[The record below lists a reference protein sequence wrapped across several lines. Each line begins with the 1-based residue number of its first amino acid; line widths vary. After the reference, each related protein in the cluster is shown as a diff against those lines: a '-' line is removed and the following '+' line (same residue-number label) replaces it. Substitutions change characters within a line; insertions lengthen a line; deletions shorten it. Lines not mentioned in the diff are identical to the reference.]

1 MSTITHWQAVSERGK
16 MSRINSIRFNLL
28 IFILLYPFLGIA
40 QRQYSCSKV
49 PAFVKQ
55 KGFDTLRTAFST
67 AEKRYMGL
75 VLIEL
80 AEKPA
85 AGEQPDLNNQRARY
99 YQHPSWKSAGYLAS
113 ITMDKSGNA
122 YAIPAPHIS
131 LLYNHPKQQ
140 NKIYR
145 VDSKTGIMLPWM
157 QLPVQQSKT
166 LQNPYG
172 LLGLTYDCADGS
184 LFAATISGSTRTKE
198 QGLLLHIRTSDKKV
212 LDTLHGIDA
221 MGLAVFQ
228 GIKGERRLYFGKIRT
243 GEIFSVAIGTD
254 GKFIRNSVQ
263 SECAITGIGPRG
275 DDAPRKIRFD
285 RDLMIVTGIAFNYNL
300 QASSEKPETVY
311 VYLRDPSA
319 KTWQL
324 INIQ

>member
-1 MSTITHWQAVSERGK
+1 MHCKTHHPAFLTKGKRHNCVYFVS
-16 MSRINSIRFNLL
+16 SLL
-28 IFILLYPFLGIA
+28 IIIHLCPIWGFT
-40 QRQYSCSKV
+40 QRQYSCAKV
-49 PAFVKQ
+49 PFFVKQ
-55 KGFDTLRTAFST
+55 KGFDTLRTALST

-80 AEKPA
+80 AQKPA
-85 AGEQPDLNNQRARY
+85 PGEQPDLNNERARY

-113 ITMDKSGNA
+113 ITLDRSGNA

-157 QLPVQQSKT
+157 QLPIPKLET

-184 LFAATISGSTRTKE
+184 IFAATVAGSTRTNE
-198 QGLLLHIRTSDKKV
+198 QGVLLHISTHDKKV
-212 LDTLHGIDA
+212 LDTLKGIDA

-228 GIKGERRLYFGKIRT
+228 GVKGERRLYFGKIRT
-243 GEIFSVAIGTD
+243 GEVYSVGIGAD
-254 GKFIRNSVQ
+254 GKFLRGSVQ
-263 SECAITGIGPRG
+263 LECSVSGIGPRG

-285 RDLMIVTGIAFNYNL
+285 RDLMIVNGIAFNYNL

>member
-1 MSTITHWQAVSERGK
+1 MTSVTLNEAILRLTRRYSQVSLAL
-16 MSRINSIRFNLL
+16 SIL
-28 IFILLYPFLGIA
+28 IIIYLCPFRVIA
-40 QRQYSCSKV
+40 QRQYSCAKV
-49 PAFVKQ
+49 PAFVKL
-55 KGFDTLRTAFST
+55 KGFDTLRTALST

-80 AEKPA
+80 AQKPA
-85 AGEQPDLNNQRARY
+85 AGEQPDLNNERARY

-113 ITMDKSGNA
+113 ITLDRMGNA

-131 LLYNHPKQQ
+131 LLYNQPRQQ

-145 VDSKTGIMLPWM
+145 VDSKTGVMTPWM
-157 QLPVQQSKT
+157 QLPIPKVET

-184 LFAATISGSTRTKE
+184 IYAATVAGSTRTKE
-198 QGLLLHIRTSDKKV
+198 AGVLLHIRTSDKKV
-212 LDTLHGIDA
+212 LDTLKGIDA

-228 GIKGERRLYFGKIRT
+228 GLKGERRLYFGKIRT
-243 GEIFSVAIGTD
+243 GEVYSVGIAAD
-254 GKFIRNSVQ
+254 GKFIRSSVQ
-263 SECAITGIGPRG
+263 LECSVSGIGPRG

-285 RDLMIVTGIAFNYNL
+285 RDLMIVNGIAFNYNL

-311 VYLRDPSA
+311 VYMRDPSA

>member
-1 MSTITHWQAVSERGK
+1 MTSVNPNEAILRLKGKCSPVSLAL
-16 MSRINSIRFNLL
+16 SLL
-28 IFILLYPFLGIA
+28 IIIYLYPSQLMA
-40 QRQYSCSKV
+40 QRQYSCAKV
-49 PAFVKQ
+49 PSFVKQ

-85 AGEQPDLNNQRARY
+85 AGEQPDLNNARARY

-113 ITMDKSGNA
+113 ITLDRLGNA

-131 LLYNHPKQQ
+131 LLYNHPQQQ

-145 VDSKTGIMLPWM
+145 VDSKTGVMLPWM
-157 QLPVQQSKT
+157 QLPVQGAKT

-184 LFAATISGSTRTKE
+184 IFAATVAGSTRTSE
-198 QGLLLHIRTSDKKV
+198 QGVLLHIRTSDKKV
-212 LDTLHGIDA
+212 LDTLKGIDA

-228 GIKGERRLYFGKIRT
+228 GVKGERRLYFGKIRT
-243 GEIFSVAIGTD
+243 GEVYSVGIGAD
-254 GKFIRNSVQ
+254 GKFVRGSVRL
-263 SECAITGIGPRG
+263 ECSVSGIGPRG

-285 RDLMIVTGIAFNYNL
+285 RDLMIVNGIAFNYNL

>member
-1 MSTITHWQAVSERGK
+1 MHCKTHHPAFLTKGK
-16 MSRINSIRFNLL
+16 RHNCVYFVFSLL
-28 IFILLYPFLGIA
+28 IIIYLCPIWGIA
-40 QRQYSCSKV
+40 QRQYSCAKV
-49 PAFVKQ
+49 PFFVKQ
-55 KGFDTLRTAFST
+55 KGFDTLRTALST

-80 AEKPA
+80 AKKPA
-85 AGEQPDLNNQRARY
+85 PGEQPDLNNERARY

-113 ITMDKSGNA
+113 ITLDRSGNA

-157 QLPVQQSKT
+157 QLPIPKVET
-166 LQNPYG
+166 LQNAYG

-184 LFAATISGSTRTKE
+184 IFAATVAGSTRTNE
-198 QGLLLHIRTSDKKV
+198 QGVLLHISTHDKKV
-212 LDTLHGIDA
+212 LDTLKGIDA

-228 GIKGERRLYFGKIRT
+228 GVKGERRLYFGKIRT
-243 GEIFSVAIGTD
+243 GEVYSVGIGAD
-254 GKFIRNSVQ
+254 GKFLRGSVRL
-263 SECAITGIGPRG
+263 ECSVSGIGPRG

>member
-1 MSTITHWQAVSERGK
+1 MHSKTHHPTFLLKVKRQGYVYFVS
-16 MSRINSIRFNLL
+16 SLL
-28 IFILLYPFLGIA
+28 IVIYLCPIWGIT
-40 QRQYSCSKV
+40 QRQYSCAKV
-49 PAFVKQ
+49 PLFVKQ
-55 KGFDTLRTAFST
+55 KGFDTLRSALST

-80 AEKPA
+80 AQKPA
-85 AGEQPDLNNQRARY
+85 AGEQPDLNNERARY

-113 ITMDKSGNA
+113 ITLDRSGNA

-131 LLYNHPKQQ
+131 LLYNQPKQQ

-157 QLPVQQSKT
+157 QLPIPKAET

-172 LLGLTYDCADGS
+172 LLGITYDCADGS
-184 LFAATISGSTRTKE
+184 IFAATIAGSTRTNE
-198 QGLLLHIRTSDKKV
+198 QGVLLHISTHDKKV
-212 LDTLHGIDA
+212 LDTLKGIDA

-228 GIKGERRLYFGKIRT
+228 GLKGERRLYFGKIRT
-243 GEIFSVAIGTD
+243 GEIYSVGIGAN
-254 GKFIRNSVQ
+254 GKFIRGSVQ
-263 SECAITGIGPRG
+263 LECSVSGIGPRG

-285 RDLMIVTGIAFNYNL
+285 RDLMIVNGIAFNYNL
-300 QASSEKPETVY
+300 QASSEKPETTY